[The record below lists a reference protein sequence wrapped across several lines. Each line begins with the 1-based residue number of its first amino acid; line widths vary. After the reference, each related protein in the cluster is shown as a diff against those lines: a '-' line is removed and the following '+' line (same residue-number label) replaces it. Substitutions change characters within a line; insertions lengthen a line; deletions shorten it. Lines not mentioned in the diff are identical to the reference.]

1 MSQNGSKRAQ
11 EVLGNVLMAVGVTA
25 IVIAGGS
32 LIHSQINSKPINGL
46 LVAAMFCCA
55 ISSFG
60 MVFLSRRSH

>member
-1 MSQNGSKRAQ
+1 
-11 EVLGNVLMAVGVTA
+11 MAVGVTA
-25 IVIAGGS
+25 FVIAGGS

-46 LVAAMFCCA
+46 LLAAMFFCA